1 MKRKAFCRQKINIQL
16 RHNYQKTVKDIAAT
30 LQKAQKQ
37 AIRIPH
43 GNVFT
48 QKRAKERPRTT
59 GAMSSETRNNLA
71 CTDVLT

>member
-1 MKRKAFCRQKINIQL
+1 MKRKPFCRQKINIQL

-48 QKRAKERPRTT
+48 QKRAKKKGPEQPAPCRRKQETIWP
-59 GAMSSETRNNLA
+59 AQMS
-71 CTDVLT
+71 